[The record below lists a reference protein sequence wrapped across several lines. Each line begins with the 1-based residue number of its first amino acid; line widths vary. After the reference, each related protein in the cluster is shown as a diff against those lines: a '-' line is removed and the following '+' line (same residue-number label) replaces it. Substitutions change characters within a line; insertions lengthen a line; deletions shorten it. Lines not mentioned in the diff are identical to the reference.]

1 MDDFFVGR
9 NVELDSL
16 REEYSRDSAFVVIY
30 GRRRVGKTTLIKEFI
45 KDKHALY
52 FLATQE
58 PESQNIQEFA
68 RKTADF
74 TGLDYLRSAKF
85 QNWHAV
91 FEAFVREKQS
101 EKKILVI
108 DEFQY
113 LVQANSAFPS
123 VFQKVWDEIL
133 KDHNVMVILCG
144 SLINMMTTQ
153 VLSYNSPLYGRRTS
167 QMRLKPLSFS
177 EVRKFFPEKSF
188 AEQVEL
194 YSICGGVPKYLDF
207 FRGKGTITDHVQLN
221 ILRPSGFL
229 YEEPSFLLSS
239 EVREPINYFSILK
252 TIAAGNH
259 KLLQISTVLEQK
271 SNSLSPYL
279 SVLIELGLLER
290 RIPVTEENPQK
301 SRKGL
306 FFISDPFIDF
316 WFKYVYPH
324 RSELEL
330 GNDASVLRLLE
341 MNFRTEKVPLV
352 YEDICREIFMR
363 LCREGKIAFVPGVV
377 GSYWN
382 TDSSVQ
388 IDVVALDTQRKR
400 IFVGECTYTRNPV
413 SLRVYADLQK
423 KCESGVFS
431 QYEIVYG
438 LFSKSGFDARVME
451 IASQNPNL
459 ILVDKDQLI
468 QYSENNG
475 TF

>member
-9 NVELDSL
+9 SAELVNL
-16 REEYSRDSAFVVIY
+16 QEEYSRDSAFVVIY
-30 GRRRVGKTTLIKEFI
+30 GRRRVGKTTLMKEFI

-58 PESQNIQEFA
+58 PESQNIQELA

-85 QNWHAV
+85 QDWYAV
-91 FEAFVREKQS
+91 FEAFVREKPN

-133 KDHNVMVILCG
+133 KDHNVMVMLCG

-167 QMRLKPLSFS
+167 QIRLKPLSFS
-177 EVRKFFPEKSF
+177 EVRTFFPEKSF

-207 FRGKGTITDHVQLN
+207 FRGKGTITDHVQRN

-229 YEEPSFLLSS
+229 YEEPVFLLSN

-279 SVLIELGLLER
+279 SVLLELGLLER
-290 RIPVTEENPQK
+290 RVPVTEENPQK

-316 WFKYVYPH
+316 WFKYVYPY
-324 RSELEL
+324 RADLEL
-330 GNDASVLRLLE
+330 GNDAPVLRLLE
-341 MNFRTEKVPLV
+341 TNFLTDKVPMV
-352 YEDICREIFMR
+352 YEDICREIFTG
-363 LCREGKIAFVPGVV
+363 LCRDGRIAFVPGVV

-388 IDVVALDTQRKR
+388 IDVVALDTQRKK
-400 IFVGECTYTRNPV
+400 IFVGECKYTRNPV
-413 SLRVYADLQK
+413 GIRVYADLQK
-423 KCESGVFS
+423 KCESGAFS

-438 LFSKSGFDARVME
+438 LFSKSGFDARVIE

-459 ILVDKDQLI
+459 ILVDKDQVI
-468 QYSENNG
+468 
-475 TF
+475 